1 MESSSGIIYV
11 ISSNN
16 SKSFIDN
23 LDFTHTIRFIYN
35 LNIMRTTFLIIALL
49 SGAAFAQ
56 NSTQQNNDQAVED
69 KPPVNEQKKRP
80 SWSQGLPERQNAP
93 SAGSLLSKPKAVI
106 DDTPEQQA
114 IRPEL
119 EAPEIDLGFK
129 PKPASEFNVEP
140 VSVDLSLSREEMRES
155 FYESEKDQPEPEVEV
170 VDSALLAQYKWQ
182 VVKVTEV
189 EVPNNFDASKALNLN
204 IHINPKGEVIKVV
217 SEDSGLSSRA
227 MRVIEKSI
235 KNWRF
240 EPPADLGIASNINKS
255 FNIDIQA
262 D

>member
-1 MESSSGIIYV
+1 
-11 ISSNN
+11 
-16 SKSFIDN
+16 
-23 LDFTHTIRFIYN
+23 
-35 LNIMRTTFLIIALL
+35 MRTTILIMSLL
-49 SGAAFAQ
+49 SGAALAQ

-69 KPPVNEQKKRP
+69 KPPVTEQKKRP

-119 EAPEIDLGFK
+119 EVPEIDLGFK

-140 VSVDLSLSREEMRES
+140 VSVDLSLSREEMRET
-155 FYESEKDQPEPEVEV
+155 FYESEKNEPEVEV

-182 VVKVTEV
+182 VIKVTEV
-189 EVPNNFDASKALNLN
+189 EVPSDFDASKALNLN
-204 IHINPKGEVIKVV
+204 IHINPKGEVVKVV
-217 SEDSGLSSRA
+217 SEDSGVSSRA

-240 EPPADLGIASNINKS
+240 EPPADLGIAANINKS